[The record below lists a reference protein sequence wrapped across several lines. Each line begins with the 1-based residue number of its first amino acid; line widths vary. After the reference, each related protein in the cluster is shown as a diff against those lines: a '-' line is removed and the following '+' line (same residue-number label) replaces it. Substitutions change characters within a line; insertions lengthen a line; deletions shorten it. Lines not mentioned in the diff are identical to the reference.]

1 MLIFMKTPAQNQM
14 DNQIESLVKQIED
27 RGIECRKQSTYFG
40 DEVCVHLYGNNER
53 AAIYPASMFVDWAEA
68 YLSRPEGYFDV
79 DEEDEEEI
87 YDSRI

>member
-1 MLIFMKTPAQNQM
+1 MKTPAQNQM

-53 AAIYPASMFVDWAEA
+53 AAIYPASMFISWAEA
-68 YLSRPEGYFDV
+68 YLSHPEGYFDG

>member
-1 MLIFMKTPAQNQM
+1 MKTTAQNQM
-14 DNQIESLVKQIED
+14 DSQVEKLVGQIEA

-53 AAIYPASMFVDWAEA
+53 AVIYPVNMFISWAEA
-68 YLSRPEGYFDV
+68 YLSRPEGYFDE
-79 DEEDEEEI
+79 DGEDEEEI

>member
-1 MLIFMKTPAQNQM
+1 M
-14 DNQIESLVKQIED
+14 DSQVESLIKQIED

-53 AAIYPASMFVDWAEA
+53 AAIYPVSMFISWAEA
-68 YLSRPEGYFDV
+68 YLSRPEGYFDE
-79 DEEDEEEI
+79 DEEEDEEKI

>member
-1 MLIFMKTPAQNQM
+1 MKTTAQNQM
-14 DNQIESLVKQIED
+14 DNRVKELVEQIEA

-53 AAIYPASMFVDWAEA
+53 AAIYSASMFINWAEA
-68 YLSRPEGYFDV
+68 YLSLPEGYFDQCE
-79 DEEDEEEI
+79 EEDEEEI

>member
-1 MLIFMKTPAQNQM
+1 MKTTAQNQM
-14 DNQIESLVKQIED
+14 DNQIKSLIKQIED

-53 AAIYPASMFVDWAEA
+53 AAIYSVSMFINWAEA
-68 YLSRPEGYFDV
+68 YLSRPKGYFDE
-79 DEEDEEEI
+79 DEEEDEEI

>member
-1 MLIFMKTPAQNQM
+1 MKTTAQNQM
-14 DNQIESLVKQIED
+14 DNQIESLIKQIED

-53 AAIYPASMFVDWAEA
+53 AAIYPVSMFINWAEA
-68 YLSRPEGYFDV
+68 YLSRPEWHFDE

>member
-1 MLIFMKTPAQNQM
+1 M
-14 DNQIESLVKQIED
+14 DSQVESLIKQIED

-53 AAIYPASMFVDWAEA
+53 AAIYPASMFTKWAEA
-68 YLSRPEGYFDV
+68 YLSRPEGYFDE
-79 DEEDEEEI
+79 DEEEDEEEI